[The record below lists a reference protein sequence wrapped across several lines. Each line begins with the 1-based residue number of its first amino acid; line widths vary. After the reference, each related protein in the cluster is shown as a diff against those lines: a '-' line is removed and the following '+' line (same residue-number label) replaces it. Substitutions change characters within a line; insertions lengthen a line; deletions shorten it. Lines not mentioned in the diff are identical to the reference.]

1 MGDGS
6 HGSASTIGVYTLPLM
21 IRAVVFGIGECLI
34 DQTREYGS
42 WADWLGVPRHT
53 FAAQLGAIVSQ
64 GRDHHETFEV
74 FRPGFELAE
83 ERAKREACGEAEW
96 YGENDLYPDV
106 RLSLKELGQAGLFL
120 GVAGNHTARMGG
132 VLRTMFSGHVH
143 LTATSGEWGVAK
155 PDPRFFE
162 RLVAEVGERLGGRVS
177 PEEVLYVGDRLD
189 HDIRPA
195 ATAGLHSALVIR
207 GPWGV
212 IHQHHPDAALLPT
225 MRLASLRQ
233 LIGNIHDLNSTEY

>member
-1 MGDGS
+1 
-6 HGSASTIGVYTLPLM
+6 M

-34 DQTREYGS
+34 DQTREFGG
-42 WADWLGVPRHT
+42 WADWLSVPRHT
-53 FAAQLGAIVSQ
+53 FAAQFGAVVAQ
-64 GRDHHETFEV
+64 GRDHHETFQV
-74 FRPGFELAE
+74 FRPGFDLAQ

-120 GVAGNHTARMGG
+120 GVAGNHTARIGT
-132 VLRTMFSGHVH
+132 VLRTMFASHVH

-155 PDPRFFE
+155 PDPAFFE
-162 RLVAEVGERLGGRVS
+162 RLAGEVGSRLGGAA
-177 PEEVLYVGDRLD
+177 PEEILYVGDRLD

-195 ATAGLHSALVIR
+195 AAIGLRTALLVR

-212 IHQHHPDAALLPT
+212 IHQHHPDAELLPT
-225 MRLASLRQ
+225 MRITSLRR
-233 LIGNIHDLNSTEY
+233 LIGGIHQVNDAEYRAER

>member
-1 MGDGS
+1 
-6 HGSASTIGVYTLPLM
+6 M

-34 DQTREYGS
+34 DQTREFGG

-53 FAAQLGAIVSQ
+53 FAAQFGAIVAQ

-74 FRPGFELAE
+74 FRPGFDIEQ
-83 ERAKREACGEAEW
+83 ERIKREACGEAEW

-106 RLSLKELGQAGLFL
+106 RLAFKELRQAGLFL
-120 GVAGNHTARMGG
+120 GVAGNHTARMGR
-132 VLRTMFSGHVH
+132 VLRTMFSSHVH

-155 PDPRFFE
+155 PDPRFFQQLTA
-162 RLVAEVGERLGGRVS
+162 RVAERFDAIS
-177 PEEVLYVGDRLD
+177 PEEILYVGDRID
-189 HDIRPA
+189 HDVRPA
-195 ATAGLHSALVIR
+195 SAVGLTTALVVR

-225 MRLASLRQ
+225 MRLTSLRQ
-233 LIGNIHDLNSTEY
+233 LIGNIQDLNSSEF